1 MNKNSNVCAVVLA
14 AGKGTRMKSDLP
26 KVVTLL
32 ESKPLIL
39 YVIDTLKK
47 INISKIIVVVGYKK
61 EIVMDLL
68 KDTGVEFVE
77 QAEQLGTGHALLST
91 EPSLS
96 SFQGHLLV
104 CCGDVPFISAISF
117 QSLLD
122 THIQNQYALT
132 VLSAYVENPT
142 GYGRI
147 LRNLS
152 DDLEKII
159 EEKDASESEK
169 SVKEVNTGTYVF
181 QSPSVFSYLKTL
193 GNDNAQKEYYL
204 PDLIKIYNANGYK
217 TGVLALSNSLE
228 STGINSPEDL
238 AFATSLLKDGKI
250 NL

>member
-1 MNKNSNVCAVVLA
+1 MNKYSNVCAVVLA

-77 QAEQLGTGHALLST
+77 QTEQLGTGHALLCS
-91 EPSLS
+91 EPSLN
-96 SFQGHLLV
+96 SFQGNLLV
-104 CCGDVPFISAISF
+104 CCGDVPFISASSF
-117 QSLLD
+117 QNLLD
-122 THIQNQYALT
+122 IHIQNQYALT

-147 LRNLS
+147 LRSLS
-152 DDLEKII
+152 NDLEKII
-159 EEKDASESEK
+159 EEKDATEAEK

-193 GNDNAQKEYYL
+193 KNDNAQKEYYL